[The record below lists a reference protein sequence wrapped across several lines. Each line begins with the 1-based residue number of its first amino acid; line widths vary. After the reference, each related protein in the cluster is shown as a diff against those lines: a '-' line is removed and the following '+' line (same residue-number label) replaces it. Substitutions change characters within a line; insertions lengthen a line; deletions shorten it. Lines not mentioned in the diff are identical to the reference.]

1 MNDMKTK
8 HVLLLLL
15 ALLVPAFYAG
25 AQCDNG
31 ATACMV
37 TVACSDALGD
47 GWNGAAILVYQGS
60 TLRGTVS
67 PTQGY
72 EVDVPVVVC
81 SGDTVRFVWQSGPLD
96 GEIFFSIYNGD
107 GSLVVADVAGY
118 DLSNG
123 TTIAA
128 VMPACPSC
136 VAPYNLTCQHDSTTA
151 TIGWSQ
157 LNGEGAWLV
166 SLNGQASVMTSSS
179 SYTFN
184 NLTINTDYTVSVRT
198 LCGDGDTSEAAYISF
213 RTGCGPLTL
222 PYFNNFD
229 GEAYEGL
236 PNCWHAVMA
245 YGDLPKVFDDYA
257 YSDSL
262 SLFFGATH
270 DYNIVCTPAVPVA
283 GNEIAVNFQGYIEL
297 GLVIQGIPFIT
308 SWLEAGVMTDPSDT
322 STFIALVSVDTMDNQ
337 WHEYEF
343 NTSALDSSAQYHVAF
358 RFYGDDIFWGNASVD
373 DLSITH
379 YNGCDRP
386 LLTYVDSVGSHT
398 ALLRWDMAGANA
410 DGYDIYLSTENHP
423 QSATYYGSTQDTF
436 MLVSGLQQS
445 TTYYMWVR
453 TVCGDVNADYKA
465 FPAFTTTLTCAPVN
479 GVELTSVNYTAAV
492 LEWQYDYYNGNTPT
506 GVTVRLYDLNDT
518 DFYDEQEVEGTSA
531 LLTGLAP
538 SHVYRACLYTTC
550 QLGEEVDTA
559 NGVCFDFMTESC
571 SHVSGNGLS
580 GVEYVLNTNYSSS
593 YLQTLYTSDELAG
606 LDTIYGIAFQ
616 ATNEVSQELTFDLYM
631 CNTTLG
637 ALGSTAYVP
646 YDTLTPVKVGHTI
659 VPGPAGWQIVMLDTP
674 FVRDTSR
681 NLVVATL
688 HSSSYLYLNPIQW
701 AYHVTPGVRTYG
713 WNNLGTLTPTAPPT
727 YFMQSCNGAAD
738 VRFVAH
744 CTYDGCM
751 KPTIYDAEVDT
762 TSVALSWYG
771 EAEDYVVQYKT
782 ASQTG
787 YSMVGSTNET
797 TFTVT
802 GLTPSTAYMIRVGAL
817 CDGDTLWD
825 QRQVLTECGVLT
837 VPYAEDFDAYP
848 DLTMP
853 PCWRYNPSLAGHLYG
868 GLVFAISNSTT
879 AAQHA
884 AVLPMLDMDIAS
896 LQINLRAKLRPVAY
910 GDALLI
916 GVADDEGYNIE
927 WVDTLSDANQSHASF
942 TWFGHSFE
950 QYSGTNTRIAISYI
964 TQSNDFDYYGAL
976 VDDISVTAA
985 SSCPIP
991 AGLTTLNNG
1000 NAAAIVATWH
1010 GNAAA
1015 SLYEVRWDTV
1025 GTPVGLMANV
1035 QTTTD
1040 TFYSLPPLTAG
1051 GKYEC
1056 YVRSLCNAES
1066 SAWRSLDFAAGGVIM
1081 ASNSSD
1087 TVVGCGLVIYDDGGS
1102 TDNYSNGSTSIL
1114 VVRPSDASSAVI
1126 FTGGTI
1132 DLSPWGGD
1140 GIYVYEGEGTSGQL
1154 LFSCTVTYGAQNYV
1168 ANVVSETGALTFKF
1182 VSDGYDNAMGYELFT
1197 GCTALPSCPRPHGVT
1212 VSATSSSS
1220 ALVSWSGNANHY
1232 DVYYRP
1238 TGDATWQIAGSNSTT
1253 LLLTGLQEGTAYEL
1267 YVVGYC
1273 DAGEVSPN
1281 SVTVTFATPCDATAV
1296 TADTPINEDFE
1307 DAEAPANCF
1316 TLHYANNSSANTMTH
1331 STDRAFAGSRSFRFS
1346 SYYTSNDYNQY
1357 LISPQLM
1364 ASDSLTLRFRYC
1376 DAMYGQEKMRVG
1388 YSTTGNNASDFVWVD
1403 TLVTQGNVWLKYQRD
1418 FPPATKF
1425 IAINYFSDYRYYAYV
1440 DSLRIGVV
1448 ASADCPMPQITNIDE
1463 AAESITVHF
1472 EASGAVEAYITNQA
1486 WSDNVSGTVVNGNV
1500 YTFTGLMPNTSY
1512 TLGLRSNCGNGL
1524 SSTWTTASVITAIQ
1538 GCEPPEGFQLVDA
1551 GYNSATFSWDDGDGD
1566 EWEINLYNTGF
1577 NQSYTATGS
1586 PLTVTGLGQDI
1597 HYTAKIRR
1605 ICYGMPGAWS
1615 SQTIELL
1622 TPSCPPVSDVQW
1634 TLHSGANNTA
1644 SVSLSWQ
1651 GSADAYEIEYGEEHF
1666 PVAGGITISDIH
1678 GTEYTIEGLEYDFSY
1693 DLYIR
1698 AICGDGIYSLWS
1710 SRINFTPTNEGVAMA
1725 DGEIG
1730 IALCPNPATDHTT
1743 LQVKGIAGEVVIELI
1758 DLNGRLQL
1766 SETRHC
1772 DGICEQRLEVGRL
1785 QRGVY
1790 FVRIN
1795 NGHTCVVKKLV
1806 VK

>member
-1 MNDMKTK
+1 MKTK
-8 HVLLLLL
+8 HVLLLWL

-166 SLNGQASVMTSSS
+166 SLNGQAPVMTSSS
-179 SYTFN
+179 SYTFS

-198 LCGDGDTSEAAYISF
+198 LCDNGDTSEAAYISF

-410 DGYDIYLSTENHP
+410 DGYDIYLSLRHP
-423 QSATYYGSTQDTF
+423 SA
-436 MLVSGLQQS
+436 
-445 TTYYMWVR
+445 
-453 TVCGDVNADYKA
+453 
-465 FPAFTTTLTCAPVN
+465 
-479 GVELTSVNYTAAV
+479 
-492 LEWQYDYYNGNTPT
+492 
-506 GVTVRLYDLNDT
+506 
-518 DFYDEQEVEGTSA
+518 
-531 LLTGLAP
+531 
-538 SHVYRACLYTTC
+538 
-550 QLGEEVDTA
+550 
-559 NGVCFDFMTESC
+559 
-571 SHVSGNGLS
+571 
-580 GVEYVLNTNYSSS
+580 
-593 YLQTLYTSDELAG
+593 
-606 LDTIYGIAFQ
+606 
-616 ATNEVSQELTFDLYM
+616 
-631 CNTTLG
+631 
-637 ALGSTAYVP
+637 
-646 YDTLTPVKVGHTI
+646 
-659 VPGPAGWQIVMLDTP
+659 
-674 FVRDTSR
+674 
-681 NLVVATL
+681 
-688 HSSSYLYLNPIQW
+688 
-701 AYHVTPGVRTYG
+701 
-713 WNNLGTLTPTAPPT
+713 
-727 YFMQSCNGAAD
+727 
-738 VRFVAH
+738 
-744 CTYDGCM
+744 
-751 KPTIYDAEVDT
+751 
-762 TSVALSWYG
+762 
-771 EAEDYVVQYKT
+771 
-782 ASQTG
+782 
-787 YSMVGSTNET
+787 
-797 TFTVT
+797 
-802 GLTPSTAYMIRVGAL
+802 
-817 CDGDTLWD
+817 
-825 QRQVLTECGVLT
+825 
-837 VPYAEDFDAYP
+837 
-848 DLTMP
+848 
-853 PCWRYNPSLAGHLYG
+853 
-868 GLVFAISNSTT
+868 
-879 AAQHA
+879 
-884 AVLPMLDMDIAS
+884 
-896 LQINLRAKLRPVAY
+896 
-910 GDALLI
+910 
-916 GVADDEGYNIE
+916 
-927 WVDTLSDANQSHASF
+927 
-942 TWFGHSFE
+942 
-950 QYSGTNTRIAISYI
+950 
-964 TQSNDFDYYGAL
+964 
-976 VDDISVTAA
+976 
-985 SSCPIP
+985 IP
-991 AGLTTLNNG
+991 
-1000 NAAAIVATWH
+1000 
-1010 GNAAA
+1010 
-1015 SLYEVRWDTV
+1015 
-1025 GTPVGLMANV
+1025 
-1035 QTTTD
+1035 
-1040 TFYSLPPLTAG
+1040 
-1051 GKYEC
+1051 
-1056 YVRSLCNAES
+1056 
-1066 SAWRSLDFAAGGVIM
+1066 
-1081 ASNSSD
+1081 
-1087 TVVGCGLVIYDDGGS
+1087 
-1102 TDNYSNGSTSIL
+1102 
-1114 VVRPSDASSAVI
+1114 
-1126 FTGGTI
+1126 
-1132 DLSPWGGD
+1132 
-1140 GIYVYEGEGTSGQL
+1140 
-1154 LFSCTVTYGAQNYV
+1154 
-1168 ANVVSETGALTFKF
+1168 
-1182 VSDGYDNAMGYELFT
+1182 
-1197 GCTALPSCPRPHGVT
+1197 
-1212 VSATSSSS
+1212 
-1220 ALVSWSGNANHY
+1220 
-1232 DVYYRP
+1232 
-1238 TGDATWQIAGSNSTT
+1238 
-1253 LLLTGLQEGTAYEL
+1253 
-1267 YVVGYC
+1267 
-1273 DAGEVSPN
+1273 
-1281 SVTVTFATPCDATAV
+1281 
-1296 TADTPINEDFE
+1296 
-1307 DAEAPANCF
+1307 
-1316 TLHYANNSSANTMTH
+1316 
-1331 STDRAFAGSRSFRFS
+1331 
-1346 SYYTSNDYNQY
+1346 
-1357 LISPQLM
+1357 
-1364 ASDSLTLRFRYC
+1364 
-1376 DAMYGQEKMRVG
+1376 
-1388 YSTTGNNASDFVWVD
+1388 
-1403 TLVTQGNVWLKYQRD
+1403 
-1418 FPPATKF
+1418 
-1425 IAINYFSDYRYYAYV
+1425 
-1440 DSLRIGVV
+1440 
-1448 ASADCPMPQITNIDE
+1448 
-1463 AAESITVHF
+1463 
-1472 EASGAVEAYITNQA
+1472 
-1486 WSDNVSGTVVNGNV
+1486 
-1500 YTFTGLMPNTSY
+1500 
-1512 TLGLRSNCGNGL
+1512 
-1524 SSTWTTASVITAIQ
+1524 
-1538 GCEPPEGFQLVDA
+1538 PPEGFQLVDA

-1634 TLHSGANNTA
+1634 TLHNGANNTA

-1651 GSADAYEIEYGEEHF
+1651 GSADTYEIEYGEEHF

-1710 SRINFTPTNEGVAMA
+1710 SRINFTPTNEDIAVA

-1785 QRGVY
+1785 QRGID